1 MAAKI
6 ILMILALLEGVYT
19 VFLGIVR
26 YRSASNPMPESVSD
40 VYDADSYKKW
50 QRYNAEHN
58 KLDIVFGIISALVML
73 VLLAFD
79 LHSAFASL
87 FSDNDFTAMFAV
99 VLLAVLVSFV
109 LDTVK
114 AYVSN
119 MIIEEKYGFNRSKL
133 RTFIFDRV
141 LSLVLEFGL
150 SFGIGAL
157 ILTLHK
163 NLGAYMI
170 AVFAA
175 AVFAVSFLISFFYP
189 ILTRVANK
197 FTPLPDGELKDK
209 IMALL
214 EKHGYRVK
222 AIEIMDASRRTTKTD
237 AYFTGFGKLKTIVLY
252 DNLVNSMTEDE
263 ICAVFA
269 HEMGHGIH
277 KDTLRSQL
285 ESIVYMLLIGTVAW
299 LAASIPALYTEL
311 GFGGVNYGFT
321 FVIIGL
327 CLGILQPLFSLIQNY
342 LSRKAEYR
350 ADRQGVLEGYSEAM
364 VSSLKKLAKD
374 NFANLSPS
382 DINVVLEYDHPPIDK
397 RIDAIIREAEAQ
409 SNQ

>member
-1 MAAKI
+1 MTAKI
-6 ILMILALLEGVYT
+6 ILIILALLEGAYT

-50 QRYNAEHN
+50 QKYNAEHN
-58 KLDIVFGIISALVML
+58 KLNIVFAIISTLTMLALL
-73 VLLAFD
+73 VFD

-87 FSDNDFTAMFAV
+87 FSNNDFTAMFAV

-119 MIIEEKYGFNRSKL
+119 MIIEEKYGFNRSGL
-133 RTFIFDRV
+133 GTFIFDRV

-150 SFGIGAL
+150 SFGIGSL
-157 ILTLHK
+157 ILSLHN

-175 AVFAVSFLISFFYP
+175 AVFIVSFLISFFYP

-197 FTPLPDGELKDK
+197 FTPLPDGELKNK
-209 IMALL
+209 LMALL

-263 ICAVFA
+263 ICAIFA

-285 ESIVYMLLIGTVAW
+285 GSFFYMLIIGTIAW
-299 LAASIPALYTEL
+299 LAASIPTLYTEL
-311 GFGGVNYGFT
+311 GFTGVNYGFT
-321 FVIIGL
+321 FVVIGL

-350 ADRQGVLEGYSEAM
+350 ADNQAVLEGYGEAM
-364 VSSLKKLAKD
+364 ISSLKKLAKD

-382 DINVVLEYDHPPIDK
+382 EIDVVLEYDHPPINK
-397 RIDAIIREAEAQ
+397 RIETAMRDMESGI
-409 SNQ
+409 

>member
-1 MAAKI
+1 M
-6 ILMILALLEGVYT
+6 LALLV
-19 VFLGIVR
+19 
-26 YRSASNPMPESVSD
+26 
-40 VYDADSYKKW
+40 
-50 QRYNAEHN
+50 
-58 KLDIVFGIISALVML
+58 
-73 VLLAFD
+73 FD

-87 FSDNDFTAMFAV
+87 FSNNDFTAMFAV

-119 MIIEEKYGFNRSKL
+119 MIIEEKYGFNRSGL
-133 RTFIFDRV
+133 GTFIFDRV

-150 SFGIGAL
+150 SFGIGSL
-157 ILTLHK
+157 ILSLHN

-175 AVFAVSFLISFFYP
+175 AVFIVSFLISFFYP

-197 FTPLPDGELKDK
+197 FTPLPDGELKNK
-209 IMALL
+209 LMALL

-263 ICAVFA
+263 ICAIFA

-285 ESIVYMLLIGTVAW
+285 GSFFYMLIIGTIAW
-299 LAASIPALYTEL
+299 LAASIPTLYTEL
-311 GFGGVNYGFT
+311 GFTGVNYGFT
-321 FVIIGL
+321 FVVIGL

-350 ADRQGVLEGYSEAM
+350 ADNQAVLEGYGEAM
-364 VSSLKKLAKD
+364 ISSLKKLAKD

-382 DINVVLEYDHPPIDK
+382 EIDVVLEYDHPPINK
-397 RIDAIIREAEAQ
+397 RIETAMRDMESGI
-409 SNQ
+409 